1 MLESTPCCSYPF
13 ILPCSY
19 LFTYGSSIHSLRQL
33 STYSAIIYPL
43 IHLAMFLS
51 MHPFT
56 QAYPH
61 PSAYPPIFQFAHPS
75 LHISHFIYHLSI
87 LTLIFPLIRPSLN
100 PWVSMETF
108 LPLQPDLKAARM
120 SAPSS
125 DFLQR
130 LPSTSSHQ
138 LVRTSSHFLKRYFY

>member
-1 MLESTPCCSYPF
+1 MQLFIYLLMYP
-13 ILPCSY
+13 
-19 LFTYGSSIHSLRQL
+19 SIHSLRQL
-33 STYSAIIYPL
+33 STYSTIIYSL
-43 IHLAMFLS
+43 IHLAMYLS

-61 PSAYPPIFQFAHPS
+61 PSIYPPIFQFAHPS

-87 LTLIFPLIRPSLN
+87 LALIYTLIHPSLS
-100 PWVSMETF
+100 PWASMETF
-108 LPLQPDLKAARM
+108 FPLQPDLKAA
-120 SAPSS
+120 SVSSPSS

-138 LVRTSSHFLKRYFY
+138 LGRTSSHFLK